1 MSCGLHQYN
10 NINHAYDQLRYHL
23 YRSVIIG
30 PQLTFKNKREREINT
45 LEVLPCLYLKNKLIA
60 ELNKHIDEK

>member
-1 MSCGLHQYN
+1 
-10 NINHAYDQLRYHL
+10 
-23 YRSVIIG
+23 VIIG